1 MKNSTKPF
9 TRRRFIATTAIA
21 GGAVLAGCAKD
32 GSVTGTADQIDNHV
46 DAALQEMYATFAGS
60 EAFTRNAVGVLVIP
74 KITKAGLFLAGS
86 YGEGALRIGNATV
99 DYFSFASASFGLQI
113 GAQQSTQVLFFL
125 TTDALRDFRT
135 SDGFQVGLNAEFV
148 AQAESANFG
157 ISSVTSN
164 KPILGI
170 VFGQQGLI
178 VGASLEGAKYS
189 RLIR

>member
-1 MKNSTKPF
+1 MTNF
-9 TRRRFIATTAIA
+9 TRRGFIASATIA
-21 GGAVLAGCAKD
+21 GGAALSACTKD
-32 GSVTGTADQIDNHV
+32 GTITGTASQIDNHV
-46 DAALQEMYATFAGS
+46 QAALQEMYATFDGS
-60 EAFTRNAVGVLVIP
+60 RAFAQEAVGMLVVP
-74 KITKAGLFLAGS
+74 NITKAGLFLAGS
-86 YGEGALRIGNATV
+86 YGEGALLINGATV

-125 TTDALRDFRT
+125 TSEALRDFRI

-148 AQAESANFG
+148 AKDEGANFG
-157 ISSVTSN
+157 ISSTTSN

-189 RLIR
+189 RLVR